1 MKQYS
6 IELNN
11 IDANKF
17 KGFLQDNK
25 IKFYSQGCYNNVYFS
40 LQLTPTQVALV
51 NNFLDTLN

>member
-1 MKQYS
+1 MKNYS

-25 IKFYSQGCYNNVYFS
+25 IKFESQSCYNNIHFS
-40 LQLTPTQVALV
+40 LELTKAQVALV
-51 NNFLDTLN
+51 NNFLDTI